1 MSDIKTKLG
10 KRIQEIRK
18 KKGMSQEKLAE
29 LVGIE
34 PNNISHIEKGKNYPT
49 PENIA
54 KIARALDKEVY
65 ELYLFNHFKP
75 YEEIRLELINALQDE
90 NTARLLYKFYSTINT

>member
-34 PNNISHIEKGKNYPT
+34 PNNISRIEKGKNYPT

-90 NTARLLYKFYSTINT
+90 NTARLMYKFYSTINT

>member
-18 KKGMSQEKLAE
+18 KKGMSQEMLAE
-29 LVGIE
+29 IVGIE
-34 PNNISHIEKGKNYPT
+34 PNNISRIENGKNYPT

-54 KIARALDKEVY
+54 KIANALEKEVY
-65 ELYLFNHFKP
+65 ELYLFGHFKP
-75 YEEIRLELINALQDE
+75 LKDIQKELTAALQDE
-90 NTARLLYKFYSTINT
+90 KTARILYKFYMALNS

>member
-18 KKGMSQEKLAE
+18 KKGISQEKLAE

-34 PNNISHIEKGKNYPT
+34 PNNISRIEKGKNYPT

>member
-18 KKGMSQEKLAE
+18 KKGISQEKLAE

-34 PNNISHIEKGKNYPT
+34 PNNISRIEKGKNYPT

-90 NTARLLYKFYSTINT
+90 NTARLLYKFYSTINI

>member
-18 KKGMSQEKLAE
+18 KKGISQEKLAE

-34 PNNISHIEKGKNYPT
+34 PNNISRIEKGKNYPT

-90 NTARLLYKFYSTINT
+90 NIARLLYKFYSTINT

>member
-34 PNNISHIEKGKNYPT
+34 PNNISRIEKGKNYPT

>member
-18 KKGMSQEKLAE
+18 KKGISQEKLAE

-34 PNNISHIEKGKNYPT
+34 PNNISRIEKGKNYPT

-90 NTARLLYKFYSTINT
+90 NTARLMYKFYSTINT

>member
-1 MSDIKTKLG
+1 MSDIKAKLG

-18 KKGMSQEKLAE
+18 QKGMSQEQLAE
-29 LVGIE
+29 IIGIE
-34 PNNISHIEKGKNYPT
+34 PNNVSRIENGKNYPT

-54 KIARALDKEVY
+54 KIANALDKEVY

-75 YEEIRLELINALQDE
+75 LNDIQKELTVALQDE
-90 NTARLLYKFYSTINT
+90 KTARILYKFYTALST